1 MIDKAPDKLRS
12 TGRFCLWKREERGG
26 RPTKVP
32 YTVTGARASVSR
44 PEDFVS
50 YEDARAALER
60 RPDRFSGLG
69 LGLFDDFVGIDIDH
83 CIGPDGQLTPL
94 AVEVIDRIG
103 SYAERSPSN
112 TGVHILCRAPGLVYG
127 PEYLAKNSDIGLEIY
142 VAGQTSR
149 YLTFTG
155 ERLNDLDVAA
165 DCGAAV
171 LELAEKYMRRAGKTD
186 TPTARVVDFTDYE
199 DETTAALNDA
209 EVLARVRAAS
219 NAEKFERLYRG
230 EWSGDYGSQS
240 EADLALANIL
250 VFYTQANAAQ
260 CERLFRKS
268 GLMREKFDRTGNYYG
283 QETYGRGLIAK
294 AIREC
299 KEVWSPDYRSSSV
312 EITPDV
318 ERALAFLRD
327 ADAAHNPRYTRDDI
341 GGGYLLADYLKPTA
355 RPLTGSRGVWM
366 RYDGTRWLDDTDGIA
381 AENGAKA
388 MSKALITYSLEL
400 PENER
405 NAWMKWAARWAT
417 RNQRSVFIND
427 ARSVYPV
434 TRAEFDT
441 DPMLLNC
448 LNGTLDLSTME
459 LHPHDP
465 DDRLTQIAGA
475 EYDEAAAA
483 PLWENTL
490 AAVLPD
496 ADTRDFFRRWSGYC
510 MTGSTSEEALV
521 ILYGRTSR
529 NGKSTLAEAI
539 AGTLGDYAA
548 AAPPAVIAETAR
560 HDSRGPS
567 EDVARLRGKRL
578 VTISEPSQT
587 MVFDAAL
594 LKTMTG
600 GDTLTC
606 RFLHENS
613 FEYCPAFKFVV
624 NTNYLPRVN
633 DLTLFRSG
641 RIMVIPFGQRFVG
654 ANQDKTL
661 KAKLAAPLMRSV
673 ILNWLVSGLKE
684 YQRDGLQVSAEMH
697 DALKDYEANSDKVGR
712 FIAERLKP
720 APGHRATISMV
731 YDQYT
736 TWCFENGCHAE
747 SAIRFKEV
755 LRDHGLEVEK
765 ARPSTGGGA
774 TTVLFDY
781 AVVFGE
787 PVPVDD
793 IHKAES
799 A

>member
-1 MIDKAPDKLRS
+1 MIDKTPETLRS
-12 TGRFCLWKREERGG
+12 AGRFCLWKYEDREGKS
-26 RPTKVP
+26 TKVP
-32 YTVTGARASVSR
+32 YTVTGMRASVSR
-44 PEDFVS
+44 VDDFS
-50 YEDARAALER
+50 TYEEARAALER
-60 RPDRFSGLG
+60 RPDKFSGLG
-69 LGLFDDFVGIDIDH
+69 IGMFDDLVGIDIDH

-155 ERLNDLDVAA
+155 ERLNGLDVAA

-171 LELAEKYMRRAGKTD
+171 LELAEKYMRRSEKAD
-186 TPTARVVDFTDYE
+186 TPTARTVDFTDYE

-209 EVLARVRAAS
+209 EVLARIQ
-219 NAEKFERLYRG
+219 NAGNADKFGRLYRG
-230 EWSGDYGSQS
+230 EWQGSYGSQS
-240 EADLALANIL
+240 EADLALADIL

-268 GLMREKFDRTGNYYG
+268 SLMREKFDRPGSYYG
-283 QETYGRGLIAK
+283 QDTYGRGLIAK

-299 KEVWSPDYRSSSV
+299 KEVWRPDYRSPSV

-355 RPLTGSRGVWM
+355 RPLMGSKGVWM
-366 RYDGTRWLDDTDGIA
+366 RYDGTRWMDDTDGIA
-381 AENGAKA
+381 AEQGAKA
-388 MSKALITYSLEL
+388 MSAALITYTTDL
-400 PENER
+400 PESDR
-405 NAWMKWAARWAT
+405 AAWMKWASRWTT
-417 RNQRSVFIND
+417 RSQRSVFIND

-434 TRAEFDT
+434 NRSDFDT

-448 LNGTLDLSTME
+448 LNGTLDLNTME
-459 LHPHDP
+459 LHPHNP

-475 EYDEAAAA
+475 EYDEDAAA

-496 ADTRDFFRRWSGYC
+496 ADTRAFFRRWSGYC
-510 MTGSTSEEALV
+510 MTGSTAEEALV

-529 NGKSTLAEAI
+529 NGKSTLAETI
-539 AGTLGDYAA
+539 AGTLGDYAV
-548 AAPPAVIAETAR
+548 AVSPDTVSEKR
-560 HDSRGPS
+560 RDSRAASG
-567 EDVARLRGKRL
+567 DIARLRGKRFA
-578 VTISEPSQT
+578 TIAEPSQG

-594 LKTMTG
+594 LKTLTG
-600 GDTLTC
+600 NDTVTC
-606 RFLHENS
+606 RFLFENEFDFRPS
-613 FEYCPAFKFVV
+613 CKFMV

-654 ANQDKTL
+654 EKQDKKL
-661 KAKLAAPLMRSV
+661 KDKLAAPLVRSA
-673 ILNWLVSGLKE
+673 ILNWMLRGLKE
-684 YQRDGLQVSAEMH
+684 YQRDGLQVSVEMH

-720 APGHRATISMV
+720 TPGHRVTVSVV
-731 YDQYT
+731 YDAYRE
-736 TWCFENGCHAE
+736 WCFENGCNAE
-747 SAIRFKEV
+747 ALVRFKEI
-755 LRDHGLEVEK
+755 LRDHGIEIDR
-765 ARPSTGGGA
+765 ARPSAGGGA
-774 TTVLFDY
+774 TTVLCGF
-781 AVVFGE
+781 AVLYE
-787 PVPVDD
+787 SPIPVSD
-793 IHKAES
+793 IHEGQS